1 MLQLIIEL
9 LLDSFR
15 DLLDHH
21 HLRADLLS
29 QVTHAL
35 LVGVHNFLV
44 HFIVLLRHHLQRAT
58 KCLDGGVVVVQLC
71 PQLNSSVRLVL
82 GRLLRPS
89 LEGLGEPSLS
99 LQPDLIKTGRN
110 RNRLVKTAVSVRC
123 LAELSRRLQV
133 VLQVG
138 DAALLQLPQ
147 LADGSALLFYHRGV
161 LSLRLLQV
169 GQEEGD

>member
-1 MLQLIIEL
+1 MVKEKQE
-9 LLDSFR
+9 
-15 DLLDHH
+15 
-21 HLRADLLS
+21 
-29 QVTHAL
+29 
-35 LVGVHNFLV
+35 
-44 HFIVLLRHHLQRAT
+44 
-58 KCLDGGVVVVQLC
+58 
-71 PQLNSSVRLVL
+71 
-82 GRLLRPS
+82 
-89 LEGLGEPSLS
+89 E
-99 LQPDLIKTGRN
+99 TGI
-110 RNRLVKTAVSVRC
+110 KTAVSVRC